1 MLSNKNKFLFKTNQP
16 IILASKSLIRKKI
29 LKNTG
34 LRFKVM
40 SSNVDEELFKE
51 EFKGKTLRFIC
62 KKLAELKAIEISKKY
77 INSFVIGADQICALE
92 KKILAKP
99 KTEEKARNQLK
110 MLSGKEHRQISG
122 CSICYNGKL
131 LHSFYSIAIL
141 KMRTLSKKEIQ
152 DYIAHDMPLKSCGAY
167 RFESKGYLLFSNVI
181 GDQYTIQGLPIFT
194 LLNYLFKKKIIEY
207 E

>member
-1 MLSNKNKFLFKTNQP
+1 MT
-16 IILASKSLIRKKI
+16 
-29 LKNTG
+29 
-34 LRFKVM
+34 
-40 SSNVDEELFKE
+40 SNVDEELFKKK
-51 EFKGKTLRFIC
+51 FTGKTLSFIC
-62 KKLAELKAIEISKKY
+62 KKLAELKAIKISQKY
-77 INSFVIGADQICALE
+77 NNSYVIGADQICALE
-92 KKILAKP
+92 ENILAKP
-99 KTEEKARNQLK
+99 KTEKKARNQLK

-122 CSICYNGKL
+122 CSICYNGKIL
-131 LHSFYSIAIL
+131 FSFYNVAVL

-152 DYIAHDMPLKSCGAY
+152 DYIAYDMPLKSCGAY

>member
-1 MLSNKNKFLFKTNQP
+1 LLSNKNKFSFKTNQP
-16 IILASKSLIRKKI
+16 IILASGSLIRKKI

-34 LRFKVM
+34 LRFNVM
-40 SSNVDEELFKE
+40 SSNVDEELFKKK
-51 EFKGKTLRFIC
+51 FKGKTLNFIC
-62 KKLAELKAIEISKKY
+62 KKLAELKAIKISQKY
-77 INSFVIGADQICALE
+77 NNSYVIGADQICALE

-99 KTEEKARNQLK
+99 KTEERARNQLK
-110 MLSGKEHRQISG
+110 MLSGKEHKQICG

-131 LHSFYSIAIL
+131 LHSFYNIAVL
-141 KMRTLSKKEIQ
+141 KMRNLSKKEIQ

-194 LLNYLFKKKIIEY
+194 LLSYLFKKKIIEY

>member
-1 MLSNKNKFLFKTNQP
+1 MLSNKNKFSFKTNQP

-40 SSNVDEELFKE
+40 SSNVDEKLFKE
-51 EFKGKTLRFIC
+51 EFKGRSLRFIC
-62 KKLAELKAIEISKKY
+62 KKLAELKAIKISKKFSNCY
-77 INSFVIGADQICALE
+77 VIGADQICALE
-92 KKILAKP
+92 KKILTKP
-99 KTEEKARNQLK
+99 KTEDKAKNQLK

-122 CSICYNGKL
+122 CSICYNGNL
-131 LHSFYSIAIL
+131 LYSFYNVAIL

-152 DYIAHDMPLKSCGAY
+152 DYISHDMPLEACGAY

-181 GDQYTIQGLPIFT
+181 GDQFTIQGLPIFT